1 VLERLY
7 WANPQT
13 AMLADEAIEAQLH
26 PDLWGAVR
34 FSANSG
40 SKGKPDLDMEKK
52 LGGELD
58 DDFEL
63 DPDEK

>member
-1 VLERLY
+1 MLERLY

-13 AMLADEAIEAQLH
+13 KMLSDEAIEAKLH
-26 PDLWGAVR
+26 PDLWGTVR
-34 FSANSG
+34 FATGSG
-40 SKGKPDLDMEKK
+40 RKGQPDLDMEKK

-63 DPDEK
+63 DPDEE